1 MCAGQ
6 RSHRVV
12 CAVGLGVRSGKH
24 RLVDFL
30 SLPSFLLCEG
40 THLKNE
46 NKAIVPVLFL
56 KSLQMLLERLEAQC
70 EERRAGDRRVMDS
83 FHAQHPKS
91 A

>member
-1 MCAGQ
+1 VYLVFPYFGA
-6 RSHRVV
+6 
-12 CAVGLGVRSGKH
+12 GKH

-70 EERRAGDRRVMDS
+70 EERRAGDR
-83 FHAQHPKS
+83 
-91 A
+91 